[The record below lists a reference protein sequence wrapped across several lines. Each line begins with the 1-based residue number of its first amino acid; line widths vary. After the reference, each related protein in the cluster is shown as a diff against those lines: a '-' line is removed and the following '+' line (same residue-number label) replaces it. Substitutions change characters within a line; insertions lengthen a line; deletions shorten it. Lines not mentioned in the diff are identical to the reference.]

1 MQRRIYP
8 YYIEDE
14 RPLVIYPENAEQVIR
29 DVCPK
34 ADFTVI
40 LLGKNIY
47 KSIFFDKTRDVYPS
61 VDRLYID
68 IMDIKHSETED
79 ETEKIC
85 EFICSRLKD
94 SIRRMVGKVK
104 P

>member
-1 MQRRIYP
+1 M
-8 YYIEDE
+8 
-14 RPLVIYPENAEQVIR
+14 IR
-29 DVCPK
+29 DVCPG

-47 KSIFFDKTRDVYPS
+47 KSIYFDKTRDVYPF

-79 ETEKIC
+79 ETEKIS

-94 SIRRMVGKVK
+94 RLWGMIGKAKISID
-104 P
+104 